1 MTTNSRGRPYLLVLA
16 AIVLGIVF
24 LLAAALLTT
33 REAAA
38 PTPDPQSTAPV
49 VSTSTASIISTAV
62 ATGTAQ
68 AVADPDARYA
78 VTTAV
83 LDALGVL
90 YMTSGIEGRLEIST
104 PAGKAVL
111 APGQLMLLSGGE
123 VHGVVA
129 LADSSALVTVALRK

>member
-90 YMTSGIEGRLEIST
+90 YMTSGIEGRLEIMVLDAGAVQTLLAAAGAALPILVDLVRVGSLAT
-104 PAGKAVL
+104 PA
-111 APGQLMLLSGGE
+111 AP
-123 VHGVVA
+123 
-129 LADSSALVTVALRK
+129 